1 MFCQNNPS
9 NSILL
14 LRYFEIFDKMLNGSD
29 DVPDYLLFPN
39 NKKLL
44 KAWRDSRK
52 KEKEENKSIV
62 ALLGES
68 LIFAEMMGF
77 LGIFGSLG
85 IGIDFAKKQSKE
97 LKNYFNFVAYRD
109 AMSVS
114 RSLKECFDKEIVG
127 QESAKSK
134 IAEILLGYLE
144 NLGDKTNKGSCCIT
158 LLGSPYSG
166 KSLFVN
172 SISKALTGSPLQDWQ
187 VIDGSNIKTIA
198 YTNVVHKKSSADFE
212 LVARGMVK
220 VYNKKEMDYE
230 NEVISPAD
238 QIFHENSDLIRNLKR
253 NSERIVFIK
262 RIDKIHKF
270 DPKDTILER
279 LRDARDTGILRVRKS
294 DGSAENIDV
303 SKTIFLLT
311 SCEEPYCWGVGN
323 KENCKECDDRTEIER
338 DMSLVKRFFVV
349 ELGPFSRED
358 FEAFMK
364 IGLEKI
370 KASYMILHDIN
381 ISFSDDLLSKILD
394 SCENMT
400 LKKIE
405 MKLMQLRDDLLNFR
419 TYNDITDEPG
429 REVLNLSVDYDNKN
443 DKFLVSKM

>member
-1 MFCQNNPS
+1 
-9 NSILL
+9 
-14 LRYFEIFDKMLNGSD
+14 
-29 DVPDYLLFPN
+29 
-39 NKKLL
+39 
-44 KAWRDSRK
+44 
-52 KEKEENKSIV
+52 
-62 ALLGES
+62 
-68 LIFAEMMGF
+68 
-77 LGIFGSLG
+77 
-85 IGIDFAKKQSKE
+85 
-97 LKNYFNFVAYRD
+97 
-109 AMSVS
+109 
-114 RSLKECFDKEIVG
+114 
-127 QESAKSK
+127 
-134 IAEILLGYLE
+134 
-144 NLGDKTNKGSCCIT
+144 
-158 LLGSPYSG
+158 
-166 KSLFVN
+166 
-172 SISKALTGSPLQDWQ
+172 
-187 VIDGSNIKTIA
+187 
-198 YTNVVHKKSSADFE
+198 
-212 LVARGMVK
+212 MVK

-370 KASYMILHDIN
+370 KASYMILHNIN